1 MDNSA
6 VGYLVPYAT
15 SKHDWCCTLIA
26 LGGYVEARE
35 LHTASTG
42 IRRLSKVIANVVPK
56 TRNEILWP
64 SDTLEGLLRP
74 AEAALNLKNPSWWV
88 FGVWRGICL
97 RGYLSH

>member
-6 VGYLVPYAT
+6 VGYLVPYHSCPNAT
-15 SKHDWCCTLIA
+15 SKHDWCCTLVA

-74 AEAALNLKNPSWWV
+74 AEAALNLKKNPPDGFLE
-88 FGVWRGICL
+88 FGEV
-97 RGYLSH
+97 YV